1 MVERGKLIERG
12 ALTGRGALIIK
23 GELSEGGALA
33 ERGALI
39 DTYTSS
45 LARRHWQDSLMVCP
59 FCTVSP
65 GDGTLLLA
73 QLQGTE
79 TSHR

>member
-1 MVERGKLIERG
+1 MREGHGLREGE
-12 ALTGRGALIIK
+12 LIIR
-23 GELSEGGALA
+23 GELSEGEALT
-33 ERGALI
+33 ERGELI

-73 QLQGTE
+73 RLQGTE